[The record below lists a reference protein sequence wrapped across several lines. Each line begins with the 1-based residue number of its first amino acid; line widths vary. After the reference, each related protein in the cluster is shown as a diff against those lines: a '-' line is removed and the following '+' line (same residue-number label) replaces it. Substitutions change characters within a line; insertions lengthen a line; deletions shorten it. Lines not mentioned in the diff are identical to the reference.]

1 MKNTQSICLA
11 VVVFALSGCAA
22 PVLPAFVAAPD
33 PPLGWKIVFEKKVGC
48 PDTTGEYE
56 LTPRIAVLQ
65 NDGMWT
71 ISNGNWYDY
80 LLLIPF
86 NRVTGDKW
94 TPDGN
99 SLVYSPDRILIES
112 NDEGNILRIVSPDK
126 YNENFVTHV
135 FSKDENDYKC
145 QAGNLVFP
153 EFQIQGGSEGSFL
166 SGKIYRQATKTS
178 AGDLLFYE
186 QVQSHEVIHRYYLF
200 KMKNSQDAL
209 G

>member
-1 MKNTQSICLA
+1 MKNTQSINF
-11 VVVFALSGCAA
+11 VFIVFALSGCATS
-22 PVLPAFVAAPD
+22 VLPEFETVPE
-33 PPLGWKIVFEKKVGC
+33 PPSAWNIVLEKSFGC
-48 PDTTGEYE
+48 PDATGEYE
-56 LTPRIAVLQ
+56 LTPKTAVLQ
-65 NDGMWT
+65 SGGLWN
-71 ISNGNWYDY
+71 ISNGNWYDF

-86 NRVTGDKW
+86 NRVTAVKW
-94 TPDGN
+94 NPGEN
-99 SLVYSPDRILIES
+99 PLVYSPDTLMFELK
-112 NDEGNILRIVSPDK
+112 DEGESLQIVSPDK
-126 YNENFVTHV
+126 NNENLVAHV
-135 FSKDENDYKC
+135 FNKDENDYKC
-145 QAGNLVFP
+145 QAGNLIFP